1 MCPYSLKLEF
11 VSFESIIAKW
21 VYIQFESNMAECACT
36 FSLKP
41 ESVGFESHMAECAY
55 TFSLKPEL
63 LRQNRINT

>member
-1 MCPYSLKLEF
+1 MCPYSLKPEF

-41 ESVGFESHMAECAY
+41 ELVGFESYMA
-55 TFSLKPEL
+55 
-63 LRQNRINT
+63 